1 MKISGPKT
9 QTQKQ
14 TRQIRKLKY
23 NLKNRF
29 IDEKTE
35 LIWTIFCGV

>member
-14 TRQIRKLKY
+14 TRRMRKLKY
-23 NLKNRF
+23 SLKNLF

-35 LIWTIFCGV
+35 LIWPIFCGV

>member
-14 TRQIRKLKY
+14 TRRMRKLKY
-23 NLKNRF
+23 SLKNLF

-35 LIWTIFCGV
+35 IIWTIFCGV